1 MSKKSEYSVK
11 SVSKGTASLVFIG
24 LTFAIPIYAISH
36 LLKKKEDSSLTT
48 KKQPSPL
55 LITGGGLAIWYLA
68 WRLSGMAKG

>member
-36 LLKKKEDSSLTT
+36 LVKKKDDALES

-55 LITGGGLAIWYLA
+55 LIVGGGLAVWYLA
-68 WRLSGMAKG
+68 WKLSGIAKG

>member
-1 MSKKSEYSVK
+1 MGKKSEYSVK

-24 LTFAIPIYAISH
+24 LTFAIPIYAGYH
-36 LLKKKEDSSLTT
+36 LLKKKDESLQT

-55 LITGGGLAIWYLA
+55 LITGGGLAVWYLA